1 MITSKIRAEESPCI
15 DCEMKGCGAYHD
27 ICEKYKA
34 YKDMIARN
42 RKAMRQDRATREYI
56 KQTTF
61 KSRANENSPFR
72 SLRS

>member
-1 MITSKIRAEESPCI
+1 MKPRRTIEDSPCAR
-15 DCEMKGCGAYHD
+15 CEMKGCGAYHD

-34 YKDMIARN
+34 YKEERARMLKAN
-42 RKAMRQDRATREYI
+42 RMANELREYI
-56 KQTTF
+56 KDTTF